1 MVPRGNAYPKQ
12 NSSKQTNA
20 ALVTE
25 SDNDVLLREARAND
39 RADCEREPHANAKN
53 RETFCGRH
61 GASSGPSSSGWM
73 G

>member
-1 MVPRGNAYPKQ
+1 MIASGHAYPKQ

-39 RADCEREPHANAKN
+39 HADCEREPHANAKN
-53 RETFCGRH
+53 RDFLRTPWRLLR
-61 GASSGPSSSGWM
+61 PSSSDWM